1 MLVPKL
7 TEPKIPVKKSDEAKF
22 DGLDCQ
28 IRPFHV
34 WY

>member
-7 TEPKIPVKKSDEAKF
+7 TEPKIPVKKSDEAEF

-28 IRPFHV
+28 IKAFHV
-34 WY
+34 LY